1 MIFKDVSDTFA
12 NTREEMLT
20 SASVD
25 QESHRTQVYSVPVL
39 QYAHMQLHMS
49 SNVDTETTR

>member
-25 QESHRTQVYSVPVL
+25 QENRHTQAYSLPVL
-39 QYAHMQLHMS
+39 QYAHMQLHVS

>member
-12 NTREEMLT
+12 STREEMLT

-25 QESHRTQVYSVPVL
+25 QENRHTQVYSVPVL

>member
-1 MIFKDVSDTFA
+1 MILKDVSDTFA
-12 NTREEMLT
+12 NTREEMFT

-25 QESHRTQVYSVPVL
+25 QENRHTQVYSVTVL
-39 QYAHMQLHMS
+39 QYAHMQLHVS